1 MLLQLTNRNPNVME
15 FGLIPKQKKKENP
28 FKFKFIISNI
38 FKPKVVQLN
47 YHIPSVSNQKVQ
59 VQIPPL

>member
-1 MLLQLTNRNPNVME
+1 ME

-38 FKPKVVQLN
+38 FKTKVSQLN
-47 YHIPSVSNQKVQ
+47 CHIPSVSNQKVQ
-59 VQIPPL
+59 GLNPPSLTIKLSNK